1 MNDRGPTCPLCDD
14 ECKSHDHV
22 WQHLHTHHRKS
33 ELIDAFF
40 GGLDGEIVEAER
52 ADPDAGTPAGRPAPA
67 SRTRDR

>member
-1 MNDRGPTCPLCDD
+1 MTESVPTCPLCGE

-40 GGLDGEIVEAER
+40 GGLDGEIVERER
-52 ADPDAGTPAGRPAPA
+52 ARDVEVETPPVRPPVPTGE
-67 SRTRDR
+67 R